1 MFKKLTGKIKE
12 TNKKQREQRTNSK
25 IDIISDILIII
36 CMVHYKSHVNCL
48 NEPVKRQRLIE

>member
-36 CMVHYKSHVNCL
+36 CMVHTSHM
-48 NEPVKRQRLIE
+48 